1 MNPVMQTAEV
11 LSEAQQIKFV
21 FLKQK
26 SVDQKKLT
34 ALRNQFHAIGV
45 GSFAGDQQKKAGW
58 INLYN
63 ALTCYWIVNYKLK
76 GSMLA
81 SLPVYFLPKMRFGG
95 LKFSLDDIE
104 HGILRKNQR
113 APHKLWRQFRT
124 SDIRNTMSIKDEDYR
139 IHFALNCGAIS
150 CPAISSY
157 NETDIENQL
166 FMAEQNFANQEFI
179 VHKRNKTIS
188 ASAIFKMY
196 EKDFK
201 KNYIGDP
208 AYKSFKIEYKKYNW
222 TIG

>member
-1 MNPVMQTAEV
+1 MNPVAQTAEI
-11 LSEAQQIKFV
+11 LGEAQELKFA

-26 SVDQKKLT
+26 SADQKRLNELEK
-34 ALRNQFHAIGV
+34 QFGLVAAR
-45 GSFAGDQQKKAGW
+45 SFAGDQQKKAGW

-81 SLPVYFLPKMRFGG
+81 SFPVYFLPKMRIGG

-113 APHKLWRQFRT
+113 APHKLWKQFRKT
-124 SDIRNTMSIKDEDYR
+124 DVRNTMSIKDEDYR

-157 NETDIENQL
+157 NEKDIENQL
-166 FMAEQNFANQEFI
+166 FMAEQSFVSQEFHVNREKKI
-179 VHKRNKTIS
+179 IS

-196 EKDFK
+196 QKDFK
-201 KNYIGDP
+201 KNYVSDP
-208 AYKSFKIEYKKYNW
+208 AYKGFKVHYKKYDW